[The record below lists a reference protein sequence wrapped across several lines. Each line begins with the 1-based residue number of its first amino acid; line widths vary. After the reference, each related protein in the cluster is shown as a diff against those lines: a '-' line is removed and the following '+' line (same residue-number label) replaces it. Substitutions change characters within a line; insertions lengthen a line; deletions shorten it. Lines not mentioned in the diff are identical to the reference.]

1 MTELNTQAQ
10 ILELTDEQVESIEGG
25 IHIGNDEPLK
35 KLFFHTFYPSLLRA

>member
-35 KLFFHTFYPSLLRA
+35 KMFVHTFFPSLLSA